1 MQASVDEISVNMEI
15 LEHGMNLPIPEY
27 QTKESSGMDLHA
39 AIEEDLEIK
48 SGDKVIIPTGIAL
61 AIPQGYEAQIRP
73 RSGLAAKHNITV
85 LNTPGTI
92 DSDYRGEIKAIIINH
107 GRDKYTVKRGDRI
120 AQIIFSPIARAKI
133 KSVSKLSETIRGEG
147 GFGSTG
153 IRE

>member
-1 MQASVDEISVNMEI
+1 MQASIDEISVNMEI

-39 AIEEDLEIK
+39 AIEGNLEIK

-73 RSGLAAKHNITV
+73 RSGLAAKHNVTV

-107 GRDKYTVKRGDRI
+107 GKDKYTVKRGDRI
-120 AQIIFSPIARAKI
+120 AQIIFTPIARAKI